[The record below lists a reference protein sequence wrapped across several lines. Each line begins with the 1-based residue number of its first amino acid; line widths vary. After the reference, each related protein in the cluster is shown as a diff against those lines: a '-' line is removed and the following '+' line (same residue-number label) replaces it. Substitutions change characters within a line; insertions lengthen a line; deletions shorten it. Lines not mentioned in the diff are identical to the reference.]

1 MSAELIDP
9 RGPRF
14 GAAIT
19 SALSLTAFGI
29 AVSVPDG
36 FFTAYPLI
44 VLLALLFSWSVF
56 SPKTHPYGLIFKKL
70 VRPRLAAPSEL
81 EDARPPQFAQKVG
94 LGFALLGLVGYWFAP
109 VLVAVSAGFIF
120 FAAFLNAFFNFCLG
134 CQMYLGLKR
143 FGVIR

>member
-29 AVSVPDG
+29 AVSAPGG

-44 VLLALLFSWSVF
+44 VLLAVLFSWSVF
-56 SPKTHPYGLIFKKL
+56 SPKTHPYGLVFKKL

-81 EDARPPQFAQKVG
+81 EDSRPPQFAQKVG
-94 LGFALLGLVGYWFAP
+94 LGFALLGLVGFWFAP

-143 FGVIR
+143 FGLVR

>member
-36 FFTAYPLI
+36 YFTAYPII

-81 EDARPPQFAQKVG
+81 EDSRPPQFAQKVG

>member
-29 AVSVPDG
+29 AVSAPGG

-44 VLLALLFSWSVF
+44 ALLAVLFTWSVF
-56 SPKTHPYGLIFKKL
+56 SPKTHPYGLVFKKL

-81 EDARPPQFAQKVG
+81 EDSRPPQFAQKVG
-94 LGFALLGLVGYWFAP
+94 LGFALLGLVGFWFAP

-143 FGVIR
+143 FGLVR

>member
-29 AVSVPDG
+29 AVSGQDG
-36 FFTAYPLI
+36 YFTAYPLI

-81 EDARPPQFAQKVG
+81 EDSRPPQFAQKVG
-94 LGFALLGLVGYWFAP
+94 LGFALLGLVGYWIAP

>member
-29 AVSVPDG
+29 AVSVQDG

-81 EDARPPQFAQKVG
+81 EDSRPPQFAQKVG
-94 LGFALLGLVGYWFAP
+94 LGFALLGLVGYWIAP

>member
-36 FFTAYPLI
+36 YFTAYPLI

-56 SPKTHPYGLIFKKL
+56 SPKTHPYGWIFKKL

-81 EDARPPQFAQKVG
+81 EDSRPPQFAQKVG
-94 LGFALLGLVGYWFAP
+94 FGFALLGLVGYWIAP

>member
-29 AVSVPDG
+29 AVSANDG
-36 FFTAYPLI
+36 FATAYPLI
-44 VLLALLFSWSVF
+44 VLLAVLFSWSVF

-81 EDARPPQFAQKVG
+81 EDSRPPQFAQKVG
-94 LGFALLGLVGYWFAP
+94 LGFALLGLVGFWFAP

>member
-29 AVSVPDG
+29 AVSLQDG
-36 FFTAYPLI
+36 YFTAYPLI

-56 SPKTHPYGLIFKKL
+56 SPKTHPYGWIFKKL

-94 LGFALLGLVGYWFAP
+94 LGFALLGLAGYWLAP

-134 CQMYLGLKR
+134 CQMFLGLKR

>member
-36 FFTAYPLI
+36 YFTAYPLI

-81 EDARPPQFAQKVG
+81 EDSRPPQFAQKVG

>member
-19 SALSLTAFGI
+19 SVLSLTAFGI
-29 AVSVPDG
+29 ALSGQDG
-36 FFTAYPLI
+36 YQNAYPVI
-44 VLLALLFSWSVF
+44 VLLAVLFSWSVF

-70 VRPRLAAPSEL
+70 VRPRLAAPTEL
-81 EDARPPQFAQKVG
+81 EDSRPPQFAQKVG
-94 LGFALLGLVGYWFAP
+94 LGFALLGLVGFWFAP

-143 FGVIR
+143 FGLIR

>member
-29 AVSVPDG
+29 AVSVQDG

-81 EDARPPQFAQKVG
+81 EDSRPPQFAQKVG
-94 LGFALLGLVGYWFAP
+94 LGFALLGLVGYWIAP

-143 FGVIR
+143 FGVIG

>member
-19 SALSLTAFGI
+19 SALSMTAFGI
-29 AVSVPDG
+29 AVSAPEG
-36 FFTAYPLI
+36 FSTAYPLI
-44 VLLALLFSWSVF
+44 VVLAVLFSWSVF
-56 SPKTHPYGLIFKKL
+56 SPKTHPYGLVFKKL

-81 EDARPPQFAQKVG
+81 EDSRPPQFAQKVG
-94 LGFALLGLVGYWFAP
+94 LGFALLGLIGFWFAP
-109 VLVAVSAGFIF
+109 ALVAVSAGFIF

-143 FGVIR
+143 FGIVS

>member
-29 AVSVPDG
+29 AVSAPEG
-36 FFTAYPLI
+36 FSTAYPLI
-44 VLLALLFSWSVF
+44 VVLAVLFSWSVF
-56 SPKTHPYGLIFKKL
+56 SPKTHPYGLAFKKL

-81 EDARPPQFAQKVG
+81 EDSRPPQFAQKVG
-94 LGFALLGLVGYWFAP
+94 LGFALLGLIGFWFAP

-143 FGVIR
+143 FGIVS

>member
-29 AVSVPDG
+29 AVSAPEG
-36 FFTAYPLI
+36 FFNAYPLI
-44 VLLALLFSWSVF
+44 VLLAVLFSWSVIN
-56 SPKTHPYGLIFKKL
+56 PKTHPYGLIFKNL
-70 VRPRLAAPSEL
+70 VRPPLGAPSEL
-81 EDARPPQFAQKVG
+81 EDSRPPQFAQKVG
-94 LGFALLGLVGYWFAP
+94 LGFALLGLVGFWFAP

-143 FGVIR
+143 FGLVR

>member
-19 SALSLTAFGI
+19 SALSLTAFGL
-29 AVSVPDG
+29 ALSVDY
-36 FFTAYPLI
+36 FSAYPLI

-56 SPKTHPYGLIFKKL
+56 SPKNHPYALIFKNL

-94 LGFALLGLVGYWFAP
+94 LGFALLGLVGFWFAP

>member
-29 AVSVPDG
+29 AVSATNG
-36 FFTAYPLI
+36 FATAYPLI
-44 VLLALLFSWSVF
+44 VLLAVLFSWSVF

-81 EDARPPQFAQKVG
+81 EDSRPPQFAQKVG
-94 LGFALLGLVGYWFAP
+94 LGFALLGLVGFWFAP

>member
-36 FFTAYPLI
+36 YFTAYPII

-81 EDARPPQFAQKVG
+81 EDSRPPQFAQKVG
-94 LGFALLGLVGYWFAP
+94 LGFALLGLVGFWVAP

-120 FAAFLNAFFNFCLG
+120 FAAFLNAFFNFCFG

>member
-1 MSAELIDP
+1 MSAKLIDP

-36 FFTAYPLI
+36 YFTAYPLI

-81 EDARPPQFAQKVG
+81 EDSRPPQFAQKVG
-94 LGFALLGLVGYWFAP
+94 LGFALLGLVGYWIAP

>member
-29 AVSVPDG
+29 AVSAEDG
-36 FFTAYPLI
+36 YFTAYPII

-81 EDARPPQFAQKVG
+81 EDSRPPQFAQKVG
-94 LGFALLGLVGYWFAP
+94 LGFALLGLVGYWIAP
-109 VLVAVSAGFIF
+109 VLVLSLIH
-120 FAAFLNAFFNFCLG
+120 
-134 CQMYLGLKR
+134 
-143 FGVIR
+143 I

>member
-19 SALSLTAFGI
+19 SALSLAAFGI
-29 AVSVPDG
+29 AVSAPEG
-36 FFTAYPLI
+36 FFAAYPLI
-44 VLLALLFSWSVF
+44 VLLSVMFSWGVF
-56 SPKTHPYGLIFKKL
+56 SPKTHPYGLVFKKL
-70 VRPRLAAPSEL
+70 VHPRLSAPSEL
-81 EDARPPQFAQKVG
+81 EDSRPPQFAQKVG
-94 LGFALLGLVGYWFAP
+94 LGFALLGLVGFWFAP

-143 FGVIR
+143 FGIVS

>member
-29 AVSVPDG
+29 AVSNSTG
-36 FFTAYPLI
+36 YSTAYPII
-44 VLLALLFSWSVF
+44 VLLGVLFSWSVF
-56 SPKTHPYGLIFKKL
+56 SPKTHPYGLIFKKV

-81 EDARPPQFAQKVG
+81 EDSRPPQFAQQVG
-94 LGFALLGLVGYWFAP
+94 LGFALLGLIGFWFAP

-143 FGVIR
+143 FGIIR

>member
-36 FFTAYPLI
+36 YFTAYPLI

-81 EDARPPQFAQKVG
+81 EDSRPPQFAQKVG
-94 LGFALLGLVGYWFAP
+94 LGFALLGLVGYWIAP

>member
-29 AVSVPDG
+29 AVSARDG
-36 FFTAYPLI
+36 YFTAYPLI

-81 EDARPPQFAQKVG
+81 EDSRPPQFAQKVG
-94 LGFALLGLVGYWFAP
+94 LGFALLGLVGYWIAP

>member
-29 AVSVPDG
+29 AVSVQDG

-81 EDARPPQFAQKVG
+81 EDSRPPQFAQKVG
-94 LGFALLGLVGYWFAP
+94 LGFALLGLVGYWIAP

-134 CQMYLGLKR
+134 CQIYLGLKR

>member
-29 AVSVPDG
+29 AVSLQDG
-36 FFTAYPLI
+36 YFTAYPLI

-56 SPKTHPYGLIFKKL
+56 SPKTHPNGWIFKKL

-94 LGFALLGLVGYWFAP
+94 LGFALLGLAGYWLAP

>member
-19 SALSLTAFGI
+19 SALSLTTFGI
-29 AVSVPDG
+29 AVSLEGG

-56 SPKTHPYGLIFKKL
+56 APKTHPYGLIFNKL

-94 LGFALLGLVGYWFAP
+94 LGFALLGLAGFWFAP

-120 FAAFLNAFFNFCLG
+120 FASFLNAFFNFCLG

>member
-29 AVSVPDG
+29 AVSALEG

-44 VLLALLFSWSVF
+44 VLLAVLFSWSVF

-70 VRPRLAAPSEL
+70 VRPRLSAPSEL
-81 EDARPPQFAQKVG
+81 EDSRPPQFAQKVG
-94 LGFALLGLVGYWFAP
+94 LGFALLGLIGFWFAP

-143 FGVIR
+143 FGIVS

>member
-29 AVSVPDG
+29 AVSANDG
-36 FFTAYPLI
+36 FATAYPVI
-44 VLLALLFSWSVF
+44 VLLAVLFSWSVF

-81 EDARPPQFAQKVG
+81 EDSRPPQFAQKVG
-94 LGFALLGLVGYWFAP
+94 LGFALLGLVGFWFAP

>member
-1 MSAELIDP
+1 MSTELIDP

-29 AVSVPDG
+29 AVSAPEG
-36 FFTAYPLI
+36 FFNAYPLI
-44 VLLALLFSWSVF
+44 VLLAALFSWSVF
-56 SPKTHPYGLIFKKL
+56 SPKTHPYGLVFKKL
-70 VRPRLAAPSEL
+70 VRPRLAAPREL
-81 EDARPPQFAQKVG
+81 EDSRPPQFAQKVG
-94 LGFALLGLVGYWFAP
+94 LGFALLGLVGFWFAP

-143 FGVIR
+143 FGLVR

>member
-19 SALSLTAFGI
+19 SALSLSAFGI
-29 AVSVPDG
+29 AVSATNG
-36 FFTAYPLI
+36 FATAYPLI
-44 VLLALLFSWSVF
+44 VLLAVLFSWSVF

-81 EDARPPQFAQKVG
+81 EDSRPPQFAQKVG
-94 LGFALLGLVGYWFAP
+94 LGFALLGLVGFWFAP

>member
-19 SALSLTAFGI
+19 SALSLSAFGI
-29 AVSVPDG
+29 AVSLEDG
-36 FFTAYPLI
+36 LSAAYPLI
-44 VLLALLFSWSVF
+44 VLLAVLFSWSVI
-56 SPKTHPYGLIFKKL
+56 SPKTHPYGQLFKKL

-94 LGFALLGLVGYWFAP
+94 LGFALLGLIGYWFAP

-143 FGVIR
+143 FGIIR

>member
-29 AVSVPDG
+29 AVSAQDG
-36 FFTAYPLI
+36 YITAYPLI

-81 EDARPPQFAQKVG
+81 EDSRPPQFAQKVG
-94 LGFALLGLVGYWFAP
+94 LGFALLGLVGYWIAP

>member
-29 AVSVPDG
+29 AVTATDG
-36 FFTAYPLI
+36 FSTAYPLI
-44 VLLALLFSWSVF
+44 VLLAVLFSWSVF

-81 EDARPPQFAQKVG
+81 EDSRPPQFAQKVG
-94 LGFALLGLVGYWFAP
+94 LGFALLGLVGFWFAP